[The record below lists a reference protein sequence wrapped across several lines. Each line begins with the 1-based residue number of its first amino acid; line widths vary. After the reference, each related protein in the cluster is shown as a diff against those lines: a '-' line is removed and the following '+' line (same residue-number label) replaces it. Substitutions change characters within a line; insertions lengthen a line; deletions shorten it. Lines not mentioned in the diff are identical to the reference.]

1 MKFDL
6 EARIIE
12 WKKKLEANR
21 VFDDGDIKEYEE
33 HLRDEINFLVESGM
47 DKEEAFRKSVKNFGE
62 PKKLAQEFK
71 TVVQIKN
78 PVKRRLHSA
87 ELSFLSLLPNYLK
100 LSARSMLRNKFYTAI
115 NVISV
120 ALGLIVSVVI
130 LQYYFYESNQDSYFE
145 DSDRVYRINAG
156 RVNDS
161 GERTLKT
168 AINFP
173 ALAGTLREES
183 ESVEEVAQLVGNGTI
198 FRKGEAAFQENGI
211 FYTDASS
218 VLSVFSV
225 ELISGSAED
234 LNEPNTIFLSEELA
248 EKYFGNENAIGQ
260 TLEVIDVVGNWE
272 LFEVKG
278 VYKEFP
284 EISHIQ
290 PTALL
295 NNTDIVRKLVDSG
308 SFGPIPYDD
317 IVWRLRN
324 NYTYAK
330 LKPENNA
337 DLLEEELNAII
348 DRYRAG
354 FDARQGIN
362 TILWHQPISSIHT
375 TPEILNEPKQVA
387 DTQSLRFI
395 FWIGIAALLIGWI
408 NYVNLS
414 TAQSIKRAKEVGL
427 RKVMGSSKSQLIIQ
441 FILES
446 FLVNLVAIIISIGL
460 LAIVSQRFEELIGL
474 NVFDYVLEFK
484 FYWGIFLIAL
494 FIGVLFSG
502 FYPALLFSRFK
513 PISTLKGAFK
523 NSKSGIALRKSL
535 VLLQFSLSLF
545 LIICIYVVFNQIH
558 YIKNLDK
565 GLDIENTYVI
575 NAPTFVE
582 GNSLSRFE
590 VFKRDL
596 EALPGISSVTNSS
609 IIPGNSALPSMMAEK
624 LVKEANEE
632 RIRLNYARADHSYF
646 DHYEITLSEG
656 RYFEEERGTDA
667 QAVVVNEKA
676 LELLGFSNVSEA
688 VNKRIVTS
696 IGDTLEI
703 IGVTE
708 NYAQQSMQME
718 YIPLILQLP
727 VESGYIAGMGATSL
741 KIESGN
747 LSAITEQIEGVFNA
761 HFPGDIFNGFF
772 LEDQFNQAYALEDR
786 FQSIFGGFTIIS
798 ILITILG
805 LIGLSSYM
813 IRQRKKE
820 IGIRKVLGSSEIQIV
835 KLLLN
840 DYFKLIIFSCVI
852 SIPVAIWWF
861 RVWLEKFPFKYVPG
875 FLAFLI
881 PITILLAITIISVS
895 KQSIQ
900 AAIINPVN
908 SLKEE

>member
-6 EARIIE
+6 EARIE
-12 WKKKLEANR
+12 AWKKKLKANR

-33 HLRDEINFLVESGM
+33 HLRDEINYLVENGM
-47 DKEEAFRKSVKNFGE
+47 EMEAAFYKSVENFGE
-62 PKKLAQEFK
+62 PKKLARELK
-71 TVVQIKN
+71 SVVQIKN
-78 PVKRRLHSA
+78 PVKRGIHAA
-87 ELSFLSLLPNYLK
+87 ELSILSLLPNYLR

-115 NVISV
+115 NIISV
-120 ALGLIVSVVI
+120 TLGLIVSVVI
-130 LQYYFYESNQDSYFE
+130 LQYYFYETNQDTYFE
-145 DSDRVYRINAG
+145 EYERVYRINAG

-161 GERTLKT
+161 GEKTLKT

-183 ESVEEVAQLVGNGTI
+183 EAVEEVTQLVGNGTI
-198 FRKGEAAFQENGI
+198 FRKDETVFQENGI

-218 VLSVFSV
+218 ILSVFSV
-225 ELISGSAED
+225 ELTSGSAND
-234 LNEPNTIFLSEELA
+234 LDKPNTIFLSEELA
-248 EKYFGNENAIGQ
+248 EKYFGGENAIGQ
-260 TLEVIDVVGNWE
+260 TLEVIDVVGNWV

-295 NNTDIVRKLVDSG
+295 NDSDIVRKLVDSG

-317 IVWRLRN
+317 IIWRLRN

-348 DRYRAG
+348 NRYRAG

-362 TILWHQPISSIHT
+362 TILWHQPVSSIHT

-414 TAQSIKRAKEVGL
+414 TAQSIKRAKEVGI
-427 RKVMGSSKSQLIIQ
+427 RKVMGSSKYQLIAQ

-446 FLVNLVAIIISIGL
+446 FLVNIIGIVLSIGL
-460 LAIVSQRFEELIGL
+460 LVIISQRFEDLIGL

-484 FYWGIFLIAL
+484 SYWLVFLVAL
-494 FIGVLFSG
+494 FLGILLSG
-502 FYPALLFSRFK
+502 FYPALLLSRFK

-523 NSKSGIALRKSL
+523 NSKSGIVLRKSL

-575 NAPTFVE
+575 NAPTFIE

-596 EALPGISSVTNSS
+596 EALPGISGITNSS

-632 RIRLNYARADHSYF
+632 RIRLNYARADYAYF

-656 RYFEEERGTDA
+656 RYFEEERGTET
-667 QAVVVNEKA
+667 QAVIVNEKA
-676 LELLGFSNVSEA
+676 LELLGFNSASNA

-718 YIPLILQLP
+718 YIPLMFQLP

-741 KIESGN
+741 KIDGGN
-747 LSAITEQIEGVFNA
+747 LSTITEQIEGVFNT

-786 FQSIFGGFTIIS
+786 FQRIFGGFTLIS

-820 IGIRKVLGSSEIQIV
+820 IGIRKVLGSSEMQIV

-852 SIPVAIWWF
+852 SIPVAVWWF
-861 RVWLEKFPFKYVPG
+861 KVWLDKFPFKYVPG
-875 FLAFLI
+875 ILAFLI
-881 PITILLAITIISVS
+881 PISILLVITIVSVS

-900 AAIINPVN
+900 AAIVNPVN

>member
-6 EARIIE
+6 EAKIAA
-12 WKKKLEANR
+12 WKKKLKANR

-33 HLRDEINFLVESGM
+33 HLRDEVNFLVDNGM
-47 DKEEAFRKSVKNFGE
+47 DEEEAFYKSVKNFGE
-62 PKKLAQEFK
+62 PKNLAREFK
-71 TVVQIKN
+71 SVVQIKN
-78 PVKRRLHSA
+78 PVKRRLHLA

-100 LSARSMLRNKFYTAI
+100 LSARSMLRNKFYTTI
-115 NVISV
+115 NIISV
-120 ALGLIVSVVI
+120 ALGLIVSVII
-130 LQYYFYESNQDSYFE
+130 LQYYFYETNQDTYVE
-145 DSDRVYRINAG
+145 DYDRVYRINAG

-198 FRKGEAAFQENGI
+198 FRKDEAVFQENGI
-211 FYTDASS
+211 FYTDGSS
-218 VLSVFSV
+218 VLCVFSV
-225 ELISGSAED
+225 ELIIGSSED
-234 LNEPNTIFLSEELA
+234 LDKPNTIFLSEELA
-248 EKYFGNENAIGQ
+248 EKYFNNENAIGQ
-260 TLEVIDVVGNWE
+260 AIEVIDVVGNWE

-295 NNTDIVRKLVDSG
+295 NNTDIVQKLVDSG

-337 DLLEEELNAII
+337 GLLEEELNAII

-362 TILWHQPISSIHT
+362 TILWHQPISTIHT
-375 TPEILNEPKQVA
+375 TPDILNEPKQVA
-387 DTQSLRFI
+387 DTQSLKFI

-414 TAQSIKRAKEVGL
+414 TAQSIKRAKEVGI

-446 FLVNLVAIIISIGL
+446 ILVNLIAIFISIGL
-460 LAIVSQRFEELIGL
+460 LMVLSQRFEDLIGL

-484 FYWGIFLIAL
+484 PYWAAFLMAL
-494 FIGVLFSG
+494 FIGILFSG
-502 FYPALLFSRFK
+502 FYPALIFSRFK

-565 GLDIENTYVI
+565 GLDLENTYVI

-596 EALPGISSVTNSS
+596 EAIPGISNVTNSS

-632 RIRLNYARADHSYF
+632 RIRLNYARADHAYF
-646 DHYEITLSEG
+646 DHYKITLSEG
-656 RYFEEERGTDA
+656 RYFEEERGTED

-676 LELLGFSNVSEA
+676 LELLGFNSVSDA

-703 IGVTE
+703 IGVTQ

-718 YIPLILQLP
+718 YIPLMLQLP

-741 KIESGN
+741 KIDSGN
-747 LSAITEQIEGVFNA
+747 LSGITEQIEGVFNT

-786 FQSIFGGFTIIS
+786 FQRIFGGFTIIS

-813 IRQRKKE
+813 SRQRKKE

-840 DYFKLIIFSCVI
+840 DYFKLIIFSCVL

-861 RVWLEKFPFKYVPG
+861 KVWLDKFPFKYAPG
-875 FLAFLI
+875 VLAFLI
-881 PITILLAITIISVS
+881 PITILLAITVISVS

-900 AAIINPVN
+900 AAIVNPVN
-908 SLKEE
+908 SLKED